1 MNPFES
7 NIEINTYIPKL
18 DTVIE
23 IWNECRGRK
32 SDTFI
37 SGLPLEEQ
45 ELLDH
50 LKTIK
55 KRKGCN
61 GSVKELL
68 GEDGT
73 TSLIIQVQ
81 GNQKDYLKEY
91 FINLGFNNIK
101 LKG

>member
-7 NIEINTYIPKL
+7 NIEVNTYIPKL
-18 DTVIE
+18 DTDIE
-23 IWNECRGRK
+23 IWNESRGRK

-37 SGLPLEEQ
+37 SGLPLEQQ

-50 LKTIK
+50 VKIIK
-55 KRKGCN
+55 KKKGCN

-73 TSLIIQVQ
+73 TSLIIQLQ

>member
-7 NIEINTYIPKL
+7 NIEINTYIPRV
-18 DTVIE
+18 DTIIE
-23 IWNECRGRK
+23 VWTEDRGRK
-32 SDTFI
+32 FDTFI
-37 SGLPLEEQ
+37 SGLPLKED

-50 LKTIK
+50 LKIIK
-55 KRKGCN
+55 KKKGCN
-61 GSVKELL
+61 GTVKELI

-81 GNQKDYLKEY
+81 GNQKEYLKDY
-91 FINLGFNNIK
+91 FNNIGFTNIK

>member
-7 NIEINTYIPKL
+7 NIENNTYIPKL
-18 DTVIE
+18 DTIIE

-37 SGLPLEEQ
+37 SGLPLEEK
-45 ELLDH
+45 ELLYH
-50 LKTIK
+50 LKIIK
-55 KRKGCN
+55 KKKGCN
-61 GSVKELL
+61 GSVQELL

-73 TSLIIQVQ
+73 TTLIIQLQ

-91 FINLGFNNIK
+91 FINIGFNNIK